1 MKIWPETEFTFG
13 SKQQWHGTTYKAKGS
28 APIKL
33 RHTHPEKK
41 RGEKYSSCTSKWFH
55 VSSKLVG
62 IPTLLF
68 DSCLRQRWSR
78 SSTSSGVGANDGY
91 LVWVEQEWEREREI
105 WVLGVFPL
113 IWVWGKVKRGGKNL
127 LFVFSNEQDPAW
139 KFDDDEYFEMCV
151 HEFRRDKMHI
161 YHPIP
166 TSRKLFVFLTSS
178 RSRREERESD
188 LVATK
193 IR

>member
-1 MKIWPETEFTFG
+1 MTWNNIQ
-13 SKQQWHGTTYKAKGS
+13 SKGLSPDQAS
-28 APIKL
+28 A
-33 RHTHPEKK
+33 HTPGKK
-41 RGEKYSSCTSKWFH
+41 RGKIFKVVPVNDSTYQVSWSASQVPNPSLRLVSKAKVKPLFYVEWGWGPWW
-55 VSSKLVG
+55 LPCVG
-62 IPTLLF
+62 WA
-68 DSCLRQRWSR
+68 R
-78 SSTSSGVGANDGY
+78 
-91 LVWVEQEWEREREI
+91 EREREI

-151 HEFRRDKMHI
+151 HESRRDKMHI
-161 YHPIP
+161 YHLIP
-166 TSRKLFVFLTSS
+166 TSRKLFIFLTSS

-188 LVATK
+188 LIATK